1 MTALQK
7 QIRLA
12 ALAQNI
18 TITELASRL
27 GISRQYLGEMM
38 RGTRRFRAK
47 YRQGVAAE
55 LGVTE
60 AWLTGEVG
68 R

>member
-1 MTALQK
+1 MTTIHR

-12 ALAQNI
+12 AVAQNI
-18 TITELASRL
+18 TITELATRL

-47 YRQGVAAE
+47 YRQKLATE

-60 AWLTGEVG
+60 TWLTGEVG